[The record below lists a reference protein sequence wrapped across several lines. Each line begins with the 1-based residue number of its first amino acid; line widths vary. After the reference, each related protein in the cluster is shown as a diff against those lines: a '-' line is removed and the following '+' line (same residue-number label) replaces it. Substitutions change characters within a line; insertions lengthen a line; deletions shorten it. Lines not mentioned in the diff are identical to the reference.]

1 MKADINDIK
10 KLRAETSASV
20 LDIKKAL
27 ESANGD
33 LNKARQLLNERGQAI
48 AAKKSATREVKAG
61 LIESYVHSTG
71 KVGSLV
77 ELLCETDFVA
87 RNEAF
92 RTLAHEIAMQ
102 VAIQDYASADE
113 LLADAY
119 MRDGSKTVNDLIT
132 EAIAKIGEKIELGR
146 FIRYA
151 VGE

>member
-27 ESANGD
+27 EAADGD
-33 LNKARQLLNERGQAI
+33 LDKARQLLNERGQAI

-61 LIESYVHSTG
+61 LVESYVHSTG

-87 RNEAF
+87 RNDAF
-92 RTLAHEIAMQ
+92 KTLAHEIAMQ
-102 VAIQDYASADE
+102 VAIQDYADVDE
-113 LLADAY
+113 LLDDAY
-119 MRDGSKTVNDLIT
+119 IRDTSKTVRDLIT